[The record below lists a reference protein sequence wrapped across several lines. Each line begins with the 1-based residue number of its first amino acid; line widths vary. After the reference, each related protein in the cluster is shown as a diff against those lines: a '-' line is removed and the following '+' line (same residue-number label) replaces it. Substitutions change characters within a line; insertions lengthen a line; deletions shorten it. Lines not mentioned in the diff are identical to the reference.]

1 LPLLMHGQHSSS
13 LQFKTSNRQI
23 IRMALPISLAILI
36 PQLNF
41 VINNIFL
48 GHFTE
53 DPEALA
59 VAGITGVYYLI
70 FAAIGFGLNNGLQT
84 LIARRAGENKPE
96 EIGTIFNQG
105 VLIGLLIAAIGI
117 IATYILTPTLFG
129 WVIQDK
135 SILEKSLQFLNIR
148 IWGLPFLYVYQ
159 LRNALLV
166 GTNQSRFL
174 IAGTLAETL
183 ANIVLDYT
191 LIFGHWGMPK
201 LGFNGA
207 AWASILAEIIGLGVI
222 YWVINKKGITRQ
234 FNLFNRLSWNTYNNK
249 LILSISSPLMF
260 QHAISIISWQYFFLL
275 IEHHGAMALKVSNI
289 MRNIFG
295 LFGCF
300 SWAFAATANAM
311 VSNVIGQQK
320 EKEVPQLVLR
330 IITLSSGIALLVAS
344 LLNLMPGTFLSLF
357 GQGEEFNVA
366 ALPVLRVVSLALVLS
381 SFSTILLNTVTASGN
396 TRITF
401 YIEVGAIIL
410 YCLYIYLVSEYFFL
424 PIVYGWMSEWL
435 YWTSLALPSA
445 WYLRSG
451 RWKNKKI

>member
-1 LPLLMHGQHSSS
+1 MQEPKSSA
-13 LQFKTSNRQI
+13 LQFTTSNRQI

-48 GHFTE
+48 GHYTQ
-53 DPEALA
+53 DPDALA

-96 EIGTIFNQG
+96 EIGSIFNQG
-105 VLIGLLIAAIGI
+105 VLIGLLIAAAGI
-117 IATYILTPTLFG
+117 LVTYTLTPFLFG
-129 WVIQDK
+129 MVIENK
-135 SILEKSLQFLNIR
+135 LILEKSLSFLSIR
-148 IWGLPFLYVYQ
+148 VWGLPFLYVYQ

-174 IAGTLAETL
+174 IAGTLAETI
-183 ANIVLDYT
+183 ANVVLDYT
-191 LIFGHWGMPK
+191 LIFGHWGMPE

-207 AWASILAEIIGLGVI
+207 AWASILAEAIGLWVI
-222 YWVINKKGITRQ
+222 YWIIARNGIAKQ
-234 FNLFNRLSWNTYNNK
+234 FNLFNGFRWNTHNNK
-249 LILSISSPLMF
+249 LILSVSSPLMF

-311 VSNVIGQQK
+311 VSNIIGQQK
-320 EKEVPQLVLR
+320 ETEVPRLLVR
-330 IITLSSGIALLVAS
+330 IIALSSGIAFLIAL
-344 LLNLMPGTFLSLF
+344 LLNAFPQAFLSLF
-357 GQGEEFNVA
+357 GQGEAFTTA
-366 ALPVLRVVSLALVLS
+366 AIPVLRVVSLALILS
-381 SFSTILLNTVTASGN
+381 SMATILLNTVTATGN

-401 YIEVGAIIL
+401 YIEVAAIVL
-410 YCLYIYLVSEYFFL
+410 YCTYIYLASEYYFL
-424 PIVYGWMSEWL
+424 PIAYGWMSEWL
-435 YWTSLALPSA
+435 YWTSLSLPSL
-445 WYLRSG
+445 WYLKSG